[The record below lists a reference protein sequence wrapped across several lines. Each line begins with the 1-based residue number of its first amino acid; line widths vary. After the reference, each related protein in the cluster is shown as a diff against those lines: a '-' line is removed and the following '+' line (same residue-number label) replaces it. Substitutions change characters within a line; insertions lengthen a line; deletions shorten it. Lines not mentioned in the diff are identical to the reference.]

1 MLDSLHA
8 ACVINAMI
16 DIHVPGPIASH
27 IVLNVNAQK
36 KLVYLIVD
44 FFCFSGG
51 NMAMTVLL
59 VSPR

>member
-1 MLDSLHA
+1 
-8 ACVINAMI
+8 MI
-16 DIHVPGPIASH
+16 DIPGPIALH
-27 IVLNVNAQK
+27 NVLIVKTRK